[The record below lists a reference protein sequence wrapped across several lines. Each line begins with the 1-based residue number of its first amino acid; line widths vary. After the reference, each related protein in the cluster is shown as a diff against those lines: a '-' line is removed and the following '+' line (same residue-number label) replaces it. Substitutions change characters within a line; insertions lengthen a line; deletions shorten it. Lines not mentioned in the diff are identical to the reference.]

1 MFGLSKREK
10 EEREFQQEI
19 AYALDDVMDQFFIQ
33 LSVVASNNGI
43 RLTQGG
49 DIYMSKRFLITILAF
64 AFEIGNKIDAEEKTI
79 NSALKLYLES
89 YRNCE
94 SSGKDMYR
102 KMLSINPD
110 PYASIF
116 NSAKLA
122 ITMLSEEKKRNEQFF
137 GAVARSYLFE
147 TPQET

>member
-1 MFGLSKREK
+1 
-10 EEREFQQEI
+10 
-19 AYALDDVMDQFFIQ
+19 
-33 LSVVASNNGI
+33 
-43 RLTQGG
+43 
-49 DIYMSKRFLITILAF
+49 
-64 AFEIGNKIDAEEKTI
+64 
-79 NSALKLYLES
+79 
-89 YRNCE
+89 
-94 SSGKDMYR
+94 MYR

>member
-79 NSALKLYLES
+79 NSALKL
-89 YRNCE
+89 
-94 SSGKDMYR
+94 
-102 KMLSINPD
+102 
-110 PYASIF
+110 
-116 NSAKLA
+116 
-122 ITMLSEEKKRNEQFF
+122 
-137 GAVARSYLFE
+137 
-147 TPQET
+147 